1 MLSGAAGMT
10 PIRRNDHEAHGR
22 PSAERIETVI
32 KTLATALVAVSLLA
46 APALAQGNAPMNT
59 ASNGVQHAA
68 AVKTHH
74 LKKHAALRK
83 HVKHVKHAKHVQHAK
98 RHVKHSAKAA
108 S

>member
-1 MLSGAAGMT
+1 M
-10 PIRRNDHEAHGR
+10 
-22 PSAERIETVI
+22 I

-74 LKKHAALRK
+74 VKKHAASHK
-83 HVKHVKHAKHVQHAK
+83 HVKHVKHAKHGKHVQHAK
-98 RHVKHSAKAA
+98 RHVKHSVKAA